1 MKLFNTVYVVDDDL
15 VFHFILK
22 KLFAKSDSDF
32 KVSYFLNGYEAIVA
46 IKETKE
52 LPDLILLD
60 INMPISDGWQ
70 FLQDFRNWESLEKE
84 NVKIYIIS
92 SSDDPSDLQ
101 KANFYKN
108 EVQRYCNKPLTMV
121 EFKEIF
127 FNSDSNV

>member
-22 KLFAKSDSDF
+22 KLFAKADSDF
-32 KVSYFLNGYEAIVA
+32 KVSYYLNGSDAMTQLMQ
-46 IKETKE
+46 TKE
-52 LPDLILLD
+52 FPDLILLD

-84 NVKIYIIS
+84 NIKIYIIS

-101 KANFYKN
+101 KANLHKK

-121 EFKEIF
+121 EFRDIF
-127 FNSDSNV
+127 FLLDSN

>member
-22 KLFAKSDSDF
+22 KLFAKADSDF
-32 KVSYFLNGYEAIVA
+32 KVNYFLNGYEAIEA
-46 IKETKE
+46 IKVTAD

-70 FLQDFRNWESLEKE
+70 FLQDFREWDSQEKE

-101 KANFYKN
+101 KANFYKK

-121 EFKEIF
+121 EFREIF
-127 FNSDSNV
+127 FQQNVE

>member
-22 KLFAKSDSDF
+22 KLFAKADSDF
-32 KVSYFLNGYEAIVA
+32 KVNYFLNGIEAIEA
-46 IKETKE
+46 IKVSSN

-70 FLQDFRNWESLEKE
+70 FLQDFRDWESLEKE
-84 NVKIYIIS
+84 NIKIYIIS

-108 EVQRYCNKPLTMV
+108 EVQLYCNKPLTMV

-127 FNSDSNV
+127 FNSDTTV